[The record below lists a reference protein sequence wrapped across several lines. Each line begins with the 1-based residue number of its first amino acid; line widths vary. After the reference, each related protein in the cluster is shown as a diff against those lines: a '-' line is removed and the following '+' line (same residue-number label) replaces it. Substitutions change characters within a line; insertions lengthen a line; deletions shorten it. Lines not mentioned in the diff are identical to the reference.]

1 MSNTEF
7 NTVQTEL
14 PAEQGFN
21 AQEFWD
27 QAVTPHRQPILV
39 HFIKWKVMTDE
50 SGNVINKFV
59 RVIIPENLAEKTK
72 QIKGFYGIGTYLEV
86 IECSMNPE
94 TRKVEKT
101 PKLLKVESFTLRNQ
115 ILQFKGME
123 VRIERTGTGRDTNYE
138 VHPVK

>member
-21 AQEFWD
+21 AQEFWE
-27 QAVTPHRQPILV
+27 QAENPQDLV
-39 HFIKWKVMTDE
+39 QFIKWKVMTDE
-50 SGNVINKFV
+50 SGNVINNFV
-59 RVIIPENLAEKTK
+59 RVIIPVNLAEKTK
-72 QIKGFYGIGTYLEV
+72 QIKGFYGIATYLEV
-86 IECSMNPE
+86 VECSMNTE
-94 TRKVEKT
+94 TRKIEKT